1 MNELANFDNYL
12 QMLFLNVVFGKR
24 LYFQLIF
31 ICDALRDLL
40 PFVQLKKRENT
51 HGGVL
56 ILVTLY

>member
-1 MNELANFDNYL
+1 MNELANFENYL

>member
-12 QMLFLNVVFGKR
+12 QMLFLDVVFGKR
-24 LYFQLIF
+24 LYFQSIF

>member
-1 MNELANFDNYL
+1 MNELENFDNYL
-12 QMLFLNVVFGKR
+12 QMLFLDVVFGKR

>member
-12 QMLFLNVVFGKR
+12 QMLFLDVVFGKR

>member
-1 MNELANFDNYL
+1 MNELANFENYL

-56 ILVTLY
+56 ILVMLY